1 MDQKNPRTSTIFYIT
16 EEGHE
21 PAAFDP
27 SAPPNITVRQ
37 GGVEDWVIE
46 NRSQEIHTFHI
57 HQTHFLLLERD
68 GNAVDEPYLRDGVA
82 VPYWDG
88 VSKEYPSVK
97 IRIDFRDP
105 EIIGTFPYHC
115 HILQHEDG
123 GMMGTIQVV
132 SAK

>member
-1 MDQKNPRTSTIFYIT
+1 
-16 EEGHE
+16 
-21 PAAFDP
+21 
-27 SAPPNITVRQ
+27 
-37 GGVEDWVIE
+37 
-46 NRSQEIHTFHI
+46 
-57 HQTHFLLLERD
+57 LLERD